1 MKKEDSN
8 KFTGFP
14 KIGEPGTFWM
24 YPKVMDQYWY
34 TLSGSEQKV
43 LDYLLRR
50 TFGWQKPKDKV
61 SIGQFAKGL
70 NGRDT
75 GTGLSERAVIRALDI
90 LEQNGFIKIQRFVKD
105 TGEKGINEYRLVM
118 SKRRK
123 GDDKNTPRGN
133 DKNSLPRDV
142 GNTGTINSS
151 SINRNSINRAIREI
165 HACYKEK
172 IESGAKLS
180 KDTREKITER
190 LTDEDKFTP
199 EELKQAIL
207 KFSQDDW
214 WMDKNGK
221 KGMFWFFRYPDR
233 VEFFKNMKPEGYFED

>member
-50 TFGWQKPKDKV
+50 TFGWQKPKDRV

-165 HACYKEK
+165 HACYKKKKKKKKRKKRETHVCKKEK
-172 IESGAKLS
+172 MESGAKL
-180 KDTREKITER
+180 KKKTREKITKR

-199 EELKQAIL
+199 
-207 KFSQDDW
+207 
-214 WMDKNGK
+214 
-221 KGMFWFFRYPDR
+221 
-233 VEFFKNMKPEGYFED
+233 